1 MDGEIDEIDI
11 AAGKTMVDYLLSLLS
26 EKKPESLRRRM
37 RRIRKE
43 DEEMRKEDEE
53 MNGEDTKCTE
63 PSEVEVCTNGPD
75 SQDVDM
81 EIDSVDRN
89 MENNMNI
96 HENGLNVD
104 RTQSDK
110 VLISNSETYIQE
122 NGCDHCNL
130 EHVDTAQKP
139 DDENMKLNENDEVIE
154 ENPNIS
160 ELIKMSYD
168 ITVPYNTCS
177 VLGED
182 LLRGFLQ
189 DLDFDCIIT
198 VSDVHFRAHR

>member
-37 RRIRKE
+37 RG
-43 DEEMRKEDEE
+43 MRKEDEE

-96 HENGLNVD
+96 HDYGLNVD